1 MSSFFSKKLDFPP
14 NALILK
20 DILSLF
26 LMAEFQSDSANW
38 SGLQQGEGKKRIK
51 DRGWRVLEGI
61 RGRQRL

>member
-26 LMAEFQSDSANW
+26 LMAEFQY
-38 SGLQQGEGKKRIK
+38 GKITPCF
-51 DRGWRVLEGI
+51 
-61 RGRQRL
+61 

>member
-26 LMAEFQSDSANW
+26 LMAEFQFYVSEAW
-38 SGLQQGEGKKRIK
+38 EKVLKKCPKTRA
-51 DRGWRVLEGI
+51 VLSKMGGI
-61 RGRQRL
+61 P